1 MSRIPEGELAFE
13 FLRSSGPGGQNV
25 NKVETA
31 VRLRFDVAASTALE
45 PEHKARLLALAGSR
59 ATEGGEI
66 VLLGRRFRTREANR
80 EDVIARLEA
89 LVEKASRVP
98 KRRRA
103 TKPSKAA
110 RARRTDAKKRRSQ
123 VKSGRGR
130 PTAAD

>member
-1 MSRIPEGELAFE
+1 MSRIPAEELSFE

-31 VRLRFDVAASTALE
+31 VRLRFDVAASPSLA
-45 PEHKARLLALAGSR
+45 PEVKTRLLALAGER
-59 ATEGGEI
+59 ATAGGEL

-89 LVEKASRVP
+89 LVEKASHVP
-98 KRRRA
+98 RRRRA

-110 RARRTDAKKRRSQ
+110 RARRTDAKKRRSEI
-123 VKSGRGR
+123 KRGRGR
-130 PTAAD
+130 PGPAD

>member
-1 MSRIPEGELAFE
+1 MARIPEGELAFE

-31 VRLRFDVAASTALE
+31 VRLRFDVAASPSLAPDVKT
-45 PEHKARLLALAGSR
+45 RLLALAGER
-59 ATEGGEI
+59 ATAGGEL

-80 EDVIARLEA
+80 EDVVARLEA

-110 RARRTDAKKRRSQ
+110 RARRTDAKKRRAE
-123 VKSGRGR
+123 VKRGRGR
-130 PTAAD
+130 PPAGD

>member
-1 MSRIPEGELAFE
+1 MGRIPEGELAFE

-31 VRLRFDVAASTALE
+31 VRLRFDVAASTVLE
-45 PEHKARLLALAGSR
+45 PEHKARLLAVAGSR

-80 EDVIARLEA
+80 EDVVARLEA

-110 RARRTDAKKRRSQ
+110 RARRTDAKKRRSEI
-123 VKSGRGR
+123 KSGRGR
-130 PTAAD
+130 PGLAD

>member
-1 MSRIPEGELAFE
+1 MARIPAEELTFE

-31 VRLRFDVAASTALE
+31 VRLRFDVAASPSLA
-45 PEHKARLLALAGSR
+45 PEVKTRLLALAGER
-59 ATEGGEI
+59 ATAAGEL

-89 LVEKASRVP
+89 LVEKASHAP

-110 RARRTDAKKRRSQ
+110 RARRTDAKKRRSEI
-123 VKSGRGR
+123 KRGRGR
-130 PTAAD
+130 PGPAD

>member
-1 MSRIPEGELAFE
+1 MGRIPEAELAFE

-31 VRLRFDVAASTALE
+31 VRLRFDVAASVALA
-45 PEHKARLLALAGSR
+45 PEEKVRLLALAGAR

-110 RARRTDAKKRRSQ
+110 RARRTDAKKRRSEI
-123 VKSGRGR
+123 KSGRGR
-130 PTAAD
+130 PGLAD

>member
-1 MSRIPEGELAFE
+1 MARIPAEELSFE

-31 VRLRFDVAASTALE
+31 VRLRFDVAASPSLA
-45 PEHKARLLALAGSR
+45 PEVKTRLLALAGER
-59 ATEGGEI
+59 ATAGGEL

-89 LVEKASRVP
+89 LVEKASHVP
-98 KRRRA
+98 RRRRA

-110 RARRTDAKKRRSQ
+110 RARRTDAKKRRSEI
-123 VKSGRGR
+123 KRGRGR
-130 PTAAD
+130 PGPAD